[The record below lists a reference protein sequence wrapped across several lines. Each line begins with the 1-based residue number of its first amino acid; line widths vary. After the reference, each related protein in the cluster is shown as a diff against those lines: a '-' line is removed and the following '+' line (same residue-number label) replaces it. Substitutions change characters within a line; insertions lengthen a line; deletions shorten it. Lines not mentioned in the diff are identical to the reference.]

1 MITHNDAEQRIERWL
16 EATAPVGSADRV
28 LAETLDRTRRMAQGS
43 GQSRRFP
50 SIRPRPVA
58 LAVAAA
64 LILAAVSLG
73 IRRTDLAQAAP
84 LGSID
89 GQRWVDSP
97 DVAVMIQRDPSDDRD
112 FYWRAAAYDRIDTIG
127 MSISHPNTTTRPPA
141 TSLFNGMADDVDP
154 AGLRRLT
161 FTVRP
166 VSITGSMVLSPATP
180 VEVDRAVR
188 LTTVGTSGFFAMVE
202 RDGRDPYTVT
212 ALVPAGAGALG
223 TADESALRAAGTSY
237 PPEVVAL
244 YAAEVPG
251 MFGPNLGALRDEI
264 VRTAHSKA
272 PIDLANRLMQVLGGP
287 RYRYDVDLHDVDCGS
302 MSAPECFATS
312 RRGFC
317 VQYAMTMAVVLRD
330 LGVPARVVEGF
341 LPGQRRAYPPLE
353 VILNSNAHAW
363 VEVYFP
369 GHGWVA
375 FDPTSRLPSRQFP
388 LPAPLNGSG
397 GPGA

>member
-1 MITHNDAEQRIERWL
+1 MITHSDAEQRIERWL
-16 EATAPVGSADRV
+16 EATVPVGSADRV
-28 LAETLDRTRRMAQGS
+28 LAETLDRTRRMVQRS

-64 LILAAVSLG
+64 VILAAVSLG

-97 DVAVMIQRDPSDDRD
+97 NVAVMIQRDPSDDRD

-127 MSISHPNTTTRPPA
+127 MSISHPNTTTRPPG
-141 TSLFNGMADDVDP
+141 TSLFSGMADDVDP

-166 VSITGSMVLSPATP
+166 VSFTGSMVLSPATP

-188 LTTVGTSGFFAMVE
+188 LTTVGTSGFFATVE

-212 ALVPAGAGALG
+212 ALVPAGVGALG
-223 TADESALRAAGTSY
+223 TADESVLRAAGTAY

-244 YAAEVPG
+244 YTAEVPG
-251 MFGPNLGALRDEI
+251 MFGPNLVALRDEI
-264 VRTAHSKA
+264 VSTARSTA
-272 PIDLANRLMQVLGGP
+272 PIDLADRLMQVLGGP
-287 RYRYDVDLHDVDCGS
+287 PYTYDVDLHDVDCGS

-312 RRGFC
+312 KRGFC
-317 VQYAMTMAVVLRD
+317 VQYAMAMAVVLRD

-341 LPGQRRAYPPLE
+341 LPGQRSAGSTLQ
-353 VILNSNAHAW
+353 VIRNTDAHAW

-375 FDPTSRLPSRQFP
+375 FDPTRGPSPQVIPISR
-388 LPAPLNGSG
+388 
-397 GPGA
+397 

>member
-1 MITHNDAEQRIERWL
+1 MITHSDAERRIERWL
-16 EATAPVGSADRV
+16 TATAPVGSADRV
-28 LAETLDRTRRMAQGS
+28 LTETFDRTRRMAPRS
-43 GQSRRFP
+43 GQARRFR

-58 LAVAAA
+58 LAVIAAV
-64 LILAAVSLG
+64 ILAAVTLG
-73 IRRTDLAQAAP
+73 IRQTDQAQAAP
-84 LGSID
+84 LGSII

-112 FYWRAAAYDRIDTIG
+112 FYWRAAAYDRIDTYG
-127 MSISHPNTTTRPPA
+127 MSISHSNTTIRPPA

-161 FTVRP
+161 FTVLP
-166 VSITGSMVLSPATP
+166 VSLTGPMVLSPATP

-188 LTTVGTSGFFAMVE
+188 LTTVGRSGFFATVE
-202 RDGRDPYTVT
+202 REGRDPYTVT

-223 TADESALRAAGTSY
+223 TADESALRAAGTAY
-237 PPEVVAL
+237 PPEVATL
-244 YAAEVPG
+244 YTAEVPG

-264 VRTAHSKA
+264 VRTARSRT
-272 PIDLANRLMQVLGGP
+272 PIDLAGRLMQVLGSP
-287 RYRYDVDLHDVDCGS
+287 RYTYDVDLHDVDCGS
-302 MSAPECFATS
+302 MSVPECFATY

-330 LGVPARVVEGF
+330 LGVPARVVQGF
-341 LPGQRRAYPPLE
+341 LPGQRSPYSGLE
-353 VILNSNAHAW
+353 VIGNSSAHAW

-375 FDPTSRLPSRQFP
+375 FDPTSRILPTT
-388 LPAPLNGSG
+388 LPR
-397 GPGA
+397 